1 MIRRLT
7 PGDAHAFF
15 RLRLLGLE
23 MHPEAF
29 ATGADAWR
37 EATPAQVEAT
47 LTSEGSSRD
56 RFVLGAFVADELAG
70 LLGFRR
76 ERRPSVRHKGS
87 LWGFF
92 VHPDHRRK
100 GLGTGLLRAALD
112 EVAAQGGVSFVRLV
126 VTAGDDD
133 AARVFRAQ
141 GFEPYGREIGGLR
154 SGNVFFDQEFMRRD
168 LEDGG

>member
-1 MIRRLT
+1 MIRCLT

-23 MHPEAF
+23 LHPEAF
-29 ATGADAWR
+29 ATSADAWR
-37 EATPAQVEAT
+37 EATPEQVEAA
-47 LTSEGSSRD
+47 LTSEGPARG
-56 RFVLGAFVADELAG
+56 RFVLGAFVADELVG

-76 ERRPSVRHKGS
+76 ERRPSVQHKGS

-92 VHPDHRRK
+92 VHPDHRRR

-112 EVAAQGGVSFVRLV
+112 EVAALGGVSYVRLV
-126 VTAGDDD
+126 LTAGADD

-141 GFEPYGREIGGLR
+141 GFKRYGRELGGLR
-154 SGNVFFDQEFMRRD
+154 SGDVFFDQEFMRRD
-168 LEDGG
+168 LEGER